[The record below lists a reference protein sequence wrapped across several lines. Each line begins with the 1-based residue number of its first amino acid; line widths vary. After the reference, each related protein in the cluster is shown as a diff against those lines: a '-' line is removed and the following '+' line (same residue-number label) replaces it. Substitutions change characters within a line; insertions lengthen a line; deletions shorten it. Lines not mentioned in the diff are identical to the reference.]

1 MVAALDVA
9 GKVLRVAAVNPR
21 DQALAYRGRL
31 GVVELLQ
38 VNDPVRGHILDRR
51 AAATTIRAAAIAHG
65 MTTMFEDAL
74 TKVFLGETTIDEAV
88 RATA

>member
-1 MVAALDVA
+1 
-9 GKVLRVAAVNPR
+9 
-21 DQALAYRGRL
+21 
-31 GVVELLQ
+31 
-38 VNDPVRGHILDRR
+38 
-51 AAATTIRAAAIAHG
+51 